1 MTRLQAKKPTDGRGR
16 LIEDEELALAHDRT
30 RQRENLALADRQV
43 AAAARD
49 LGVERDAALVHLA
62 LQREQ
67 ACSAERV
74 VQDSIVV
81 LREGVEVL
89 AERAAEQLRHL
100 GNDGDV
106 RAERIQVDRVG
117 SDAIIV
123 HLALG
128 EDQTEERE
136 SQRTLATASTT
147 D

>member
-30 RQRENLALADRQV
+30 RQRENLALANRQV
-43 AAAARD
+43 AASARD
-49 LGVERDAALVHLA
+49 LGVERDAALVRLA

-67 ACSAERV
+67 ACGAEGV
-74 VQDSIVV
+74 IQDGVVV

-89 AERAAEQLRHL
+89 PERAAEQLWNL
-100 GNDGDV
+100 WDDGDV

-117 SDAIIV
+117 GDAVVV

-128 EDQTEERE
+128 EDQAEERE
-136 SQRTLATASTT
+136 RQRTLAAAGAT